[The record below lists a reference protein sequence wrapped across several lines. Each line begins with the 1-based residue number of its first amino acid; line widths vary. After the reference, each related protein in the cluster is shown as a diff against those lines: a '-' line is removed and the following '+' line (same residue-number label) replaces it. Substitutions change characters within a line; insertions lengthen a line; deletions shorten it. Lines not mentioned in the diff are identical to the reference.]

1 MASTMAIKRSD
12 PKVYDFSE
20 PINNLHEGKASSGK
34 DFRSP
39 TKKGL
44 EYPSFQALISLQQT
58 ILSPSS
64 EFNPNNKFTLTII
77 LNLTHFPPLSDF
89 HPRHHRISPLFHSH
103 SFKDFFYP
111 NKYLFHPHLNS
122 TLTVNSPSP

>member
-1 MASTMAIKRSD
+1 MASTMSIKRSD

-44 EYPSFQALISLQQT
+44 EYQSFQALISAQLT
-58 ILSPSS
+58 LIVISPHRTSTLVLILPSVNFKPYS
-64 EFNPNNKFTLTII
+64 EFTL
-77 LNLTHFPPLSDF
+77 S
-89 HPRHHRISPLFHSH
+89 
-103 SFKDFFYP
+103 
-111 NKYLFHPHLNS
+111 
-122 TLTVNSPSP
+122 

>member
-1 MASTMAIKRSD
+1 MNLGSKKQSNMASTMSIKRSD

-44 EYPSFQALISLQQT
+44 EYQSFQALILPQL
-58 ILSPSS
+58 ILVGYLTSPHIQCIHPY
-64 EFNPNNKFTLTII
+64 PNFTLSQ
-77 LNLTHFPPLSDF
+77 F
-89 HPRHHRISPLFHSH
+89 
-103 SFKDFFYP
+103 
-111 NKYLFHPHLNS
+111 
-122 TLTVNSPSP
+122 

>member
-1 MASTMAIKRSD
+1 MLTVTSSIMTSSFKKVNCKSRKTDSAPKIDPKESAPKSKEDELDELLNLGSKKQNSMASTMSIKRSD

-44 EYPSFQALISLQQT
+44 EYQSFKALFYLYQ
-58 ILSPSS
+58 
-64 EFNPNNKFTLTII
+64 
-77 LNLTHFPPLSDF
+77 
-89 HPRHHRISPLFHSH
+89 PLFHPNIISH
-103 SFKDFFYP
+103 
-111 NKYLFHPHLNS
+111 
-122 TLTVNSPSP
+122 

>member
-1 MASTMAIKRSD
+1 MATMNIKRSD

-44 EYPSFQALISLQQT
+44 EIPSFNAL
-58 ILSPSS
+58 
-64 EFNPNNKFTLTII
+64 K
-77 LNLTHFPPLSDF
+77 
-89 HPRHHRISPLFHSH
+89 
-103 SFKDFFYP
+103 
-111 NKYLFHPHLNS
+111 
-122 TLTVNSPSP
+122 TVI

>member
-1 MASTMAIKRSD
+1 MSIKRSD

-44 EYPSFQALISLQQT
+44 EYPSFQALISSRVVKWIAKIAKMT
-58 ILSPSS
+58 KSKILFPKNE
-64 EFNPNNKFTLTII
+64 EFRDL
-77 LNLTHFPPLSDF
+77 
-89 HPRHHRISPLFHSH
+89 
-103 SFKDFFYP
+103 
-111 NKYLFHPHLNS
+111 
-122 TLTVNSPSP
+122 V

>member
-1 MASTMAIKRSD
+1 MTSRQWRHHCKNFNCKSRKTDSAPKIDPKEAPKSKEDELDELLNLGSKKQNSMASTMSIKRSD

-44 EYPSFQALISLQQT
+44 EYQSFQALISPQL
-58 ILSPSS
+58 
-64 EFNPNNKFTLTII
+64 TLIVI
-77 LNLTHFPPLSDF
+77 
-89 HPRHHRISPLFHSH
+89 
-103 SFKDFFYP
+103 
-111 NKYLFHPHLNS
+111 
-122 TLTVNSPSP
+122 